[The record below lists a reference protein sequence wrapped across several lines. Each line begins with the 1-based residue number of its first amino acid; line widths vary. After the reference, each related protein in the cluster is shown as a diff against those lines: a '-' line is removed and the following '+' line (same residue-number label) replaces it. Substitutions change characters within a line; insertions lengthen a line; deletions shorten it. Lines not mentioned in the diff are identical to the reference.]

1 MKSHLIAS
9 LLIVCSLA
17 ARADFLYH
25 DSATTSGGEFSAT
38 NFPIGHLKNAGHT
51 SHLDTE
57 STAGFN
63 DSYATTSPPT
73 GGLPV
78 TITLEFNNAV
88 DLSKFYL
95 WNHSNNNGATS
106 VNAGMKNFTL
116 TFFDA
121 ASGGGS
127 QIGSVFSSTAAAAPN
142 TADTDY
148 AAEIFD
154 FGTTYSNV
162 RSVKLVIANRISG
175 TGFVAIRELG
185 FEGVMPPT
193 DFIYHD
199 SATTDGGV
207 FNDNAA
213 YDIGNLKN
221 GGYTSPSSTENANVG
236 AINLSYATK
245 NPPTGGY
252 PVTITL
258 DFDGIASLEAFHL
271 WNHSNSGSGTAINQ
285 GVNAFSL
292 TFYDGPGGTGAQIGS
307 TFNDNAAKA
316 PATGNYTAES
326 FTFAGPYAG
335 VRSIVMTADNH
346 NPGSNFVAMREIGFT
361 GTVTP
366 IPPSSYEKVVV
377 YLVGGQSNADGYGIT
392 SQLSTELQLP
402 QPDIDFYHGN
412 GGGNSPLAA
421 NQWINLQPGSGSMA
435 GNAGGFGPELNFGIG
450 IHQAVGSQN
459 ARIAVIKHTRGGTS
473 LHTDWFPGGDA
484 TTTGDGPDYQ
494 AFQTTVNNA
503 LASLAVSYPGATILL
518 EGMVW
523 HQGEA
528 DAGSDTNAGNY
539 QTNLTN
545 FIADLRATYGSGLR
559 FGIAQLSNNQTSL
572 NPTRLAT
579 VKAAQAAVAAANPLN
594 YLIATDDVPMG
605 GSSTIHFG
613 TSGNLTIGTRLATG
627 MLQVPINDGD
637 PNGLDDDW
645 EDLYWGVG
653 NTGQDPN
660 GDDDKDGLTNLQE
673 FLWLTNP
680 LVSNVISPGF
690 QKSPEETITWPS
702 SPDRRYLIEVSLDLG
717 QWQRIDSFVP
727 GSAGSTTSYVLPA
740 TSDTKRFFRVGVHR

>member
-1 MKSHLIAS
+1 MRFHSITVA
-9 LLIVCSLA
+9 VFAACGLA
-17 ARADFLYH
+17 AQAGFLYH
-25 DSATTSGGEFSAT
+25 DSATTTGGEFSAT
-38 NFPIGHLKNAGHT
+38 NFPIGHLKNAGHD

-57 STAGFN
+57 STADFN
-63 DSYATTSPPT
+63 DSYATTS
-73 GGLPV
+73 GASYPV
-78 TITLEFNNAV
+78 TITLNFNNAV

-95 WNHSNNNGATS
+95 WNHSNNNSATS
-106 VNAGMKNFTL
+106 VNSGVKDFTL
-116 TFFDA
+116 RFFDA
-121 ASGGGS
+121 PSGGGS
-127 QIGSVFSSTAAAAPN
+127 QIGSDFVSTASAAPN
-142 TADTDY
+142 TTNTDY
-148 AAEIFD
+148 AAQIFD
-154 FGTTYSNV
+154 LAGTYSGV
-162 RSVKLVIANRISG
+162 RSVELVIANRISG

-185 FEGVMPPT
+185 FEGVFPPT

-199 SATTDGGV
+199 SATTNGGT
-207 FNDNAA
+207 FNDNAGYA
-213 YDIGNLKN
+213 IGNLKN

-258 DFDGIASLEAFHL
+258 EFDGIAYLEAFHL
-271 WNHSNSGSGTAINQ
+271 WNHSNSGSGTAIDQ

-307 TFNDNAAKA
+307 TFNGNAAKA
-316 PATGNYTAES
+316 PATGNYPAES
-326 FTFAGPYAG
+326 FTFTNPYTG

-346 NPGSNFVAMREIGFT
+346 NPSSNFVAMREIGFT

-366 IPPSSYEKVVV
+366 IPPSASGKVVV

-392 SQLSTELQLP
+392 SQLSTELQSS

-421 NQWINLQPGSGSMA
+421 NQWINLQPGSGSMT

-450 IHQAVGSQN
+450 IHQALGSEN
-459 ARIAVIKHTRGGTS
+459 ARIALIKHTRGGTS

-484 TTTGDGPDYQ
+484 TTAGDGADYQ

-503 LASLAVSYPGATILL
+503 LAALTTRYPGATVLV

-523 HQGEA
+523 HQGES
-528 DAGSDTNAGNY
+528 DATATHAGNY

-545 FIADLRATYGSGLR
+545 FIADVRATYGSSLK
-559 FGIAQLSNNQTSL
+559 FGIVQLSDNQTSL
-572 NPTRLAT
+572 DPTSRST
-579 VKAAQAAVAAANPLN
+579 VKTAQAAVATADPLS
-594 YLIATDDVPMG
+594 YLVTTDDLPMG

-627 MLQVPINDGD
+627 MRQVPINDGD
-637 PNGLDDDW
+637 PNSLDDDW
-645 EDLYWGVG
+645 EEFYWGIG
-653 NTGQDPN
+653 NTGQDPD
-660 GDDDKDGLTNLQE
+660 GDDDKDGLTNLEE

-680 LVSNVISPGF
+680 LVSNVISPAL
-690 QKSPEETITWPS
+690 QNTPSLSITWPS
-702 SPDRRYLIEVSLDLG
+702 SPARRYLIEASPDLN
-717 QWQRIDSFVP
+717 QWQRLDSFVP
-727 GSAGSTTSYVLPA
+727 GSAGVTTSYELPLDPA
-740 TSDTKRFFRVGVHR
+740 ATKRFVRVGVQR